1 MSTKLSSTTALRVA
15 DLSQN
20 MPTPFILEPDVSGLA
35 AISTMLELISIRKL
49 RFYGEIQSHAVR
61 DWMLTGKL
69 GATVTQPCGITLR
82 PVITRIDVPVCRIYL
97 YDYEQIKSPEVEMTG
112 DDEFESLGKW
122 IDPEAVLIESLSLAL
137 PTYPRAHGASL
148 EETVLTEPGLE
159 PLTEQAM
166 KPFAGLSDLKDKLK
180 GNFDT

>member
-1 MSTKLSSTTALRVA
+1 MDKPSFQEKELKILRSAV
-15 DLSQN
+15 D
-20 MPTPFILEPDVSGLA
+20 TID
-35 AISTMLELISIRKL
+35 
-49 RFYGEIQSHAVR
+49 EIQ
-61 DWMLTGKL
+61 GKKM
-69 GATVTQPCGITLR
+69 
-82 PVITRIDVPVCRIYL
+82 
-97 YDYEQIKSPEVEMTG
+97 IKSPEVEMTG